1 MKVYNQDKTKIL
13 EEYDL
18 ELGNLK
24 DDKLINHYD
33 EIPFIEEKG
42 HYETIR
48 EYENGGKDVEWVV
61 DAKGQEYQPARDE
74 EEKIYVYI
82 PYTENELNE
91 IKKDRLRAKR
101 KPLLQAFD
109 TYKTNV
115 FYGIVQETTYDKL
128 KIIAWYEDIK
138 ALDEEAINNPPDAIK
153 YYL

>member
-1 MKVYNQDKTKIL
+1 MKVYNQDKTNIL

-18 ELGNLK
+18 TKGYLK
-24 DDKLINHYD
+24 DDKLIHHYD

-48 EYENGGKDVEWVV
+48 EYANGGKDVEWVV
-61 DAKGQEYQPARDE
+61 DVKGQEYHPSRDE

-82 PYTENELNE
+82 PYTSIELEE
-91 IKKDRLRAKR
+91 IRKNKLRQKR

-115 FYGIVQETTYDKL
+115 FYGIVQETAYDKL
-128 KIIAWYEDIK
+128 KIIAWYEGIK
-138 ALDEEAINNPPDAIK
+138 ALDEEAINNIPDAIK

>member
-1 MKVYNQDKTKIL
+1 MKVYNKDKTEIL
-13 EEYDL
+13 EKYDL
-18 ELGNLK
+18 TKGYLK
-24 DDKLINHYD
+24 DDTLIRHYD
-33 EIPFIEEKG
+33 EIPYVEEQG

-48 EYENGGKDVEWVV
+48 EYANGGKDVEWVV
-61 DAKGQEYQPARDE
+61 DVKGQKYQPARDE
-74 EEKIYVYI
+74 EENIYVYI

-115 FYGIVQETTYDKL
+115 FYGVVQETAYDKL
-128 KIIAWYEDIK
+128 KIIAWYEGIK